1 MFIKANGLFP
11 WNISIILPKKI
22 GFRFFRL
29 PLLIINE
36 SKICG
41 IRSNKR
47 FDGKMFVQVSITFSN
62 LRLAFSFS
70 LELFKVSLWILLFV
84 LFLMNWFKYK
94 HFRSTLD
101 EEFSSSIFE
110 VIRTILSLFIFF
122 LEKILSAQK
131 RKSNQNQPTKQ
142 KQANKKQ

>member
-1 MFIKANGLFP
+1 
-11 WNISIILPKKI
+11 
-22 GFRFFRL
+22 
-29 PLLIINE
+29 
-36 SKICG
+36 
-41 IRSNKR
+41 
-47 FDGKMFVQVSITFSN
+47 
-62 LRLAFSFS
+62 
-70 LELFKVSLWILLFV
+70 
-84 LFLMNWFKYK
+84 MNWFKYK

-101 EEFSSSIFE
+101 EEFSSGIFE

>member
-1 MFIKANGLFP
+1 MFIKANGIFP